1 MSDSLYERLGG
12 SEGITRIAGDVIDN
26 HNRNDRISRRFADS
40 DPAKLKRLAAE
51 FFISGSGGPAV
62 YQGKDMVAAHRGM
75 NIDGDEFLAVVDDIM
90 AALDHQGVGQREKGE
105 VLFVLFSLKD
115 QVIRQ

>member
-12 SEGITRIAGDVIDN
+12 SEGITRIASDVIDN
-26 HNRNDRISRRFADS
+26 HNRNDRISQRFADS

-51 FFISGSGGPAV
+51 FIISGSGGPAV

-90 AALDHQGVGQREKGE
+90 DALDQHGVGQREKGE
-105 VLFVLFSLKD
+105 VLFVLFSLKN
-115 QVIRQ
+115 QVVRQ